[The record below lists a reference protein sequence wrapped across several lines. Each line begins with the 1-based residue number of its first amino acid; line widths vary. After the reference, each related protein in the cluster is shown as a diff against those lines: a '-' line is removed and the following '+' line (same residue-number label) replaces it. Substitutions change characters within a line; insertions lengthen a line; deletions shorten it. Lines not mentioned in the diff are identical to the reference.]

1 MTKEPVLEVEYQPV
15 FDKYAVK
22 IVYQNEK
29 ILKRGIFN
37 DCGIRSAYCVAYFN
51 NIFYIRG
58 TYVDWDEDIVIVT
71 KEELQ
76 DILKKVTKVNKKYDT
91 TKRYR
96 MKKEK
101 MRNVR

>member
-1 MTKEPVLEVEYQPV
+1 MTKESVLKVEYQKV
-15 FDKYAVK
+15 FNKYAVK

-37 DCGIRSAYCVAYFN
+37 DCGIRSTYCVAYFD

-58 TYVDWDEDIVIVT
+58 TYADWDEDIVIVT

-76 DILKKVTKVNKKYDT
+76 DILKKVTKVNEKYGIT
-91 TKRYR
+91 E
-96 MKKEK
+96 KEK
-101 MRNVR
+101 IKNVR